1 VELEIGFVTS
11 TGGIVADILK
21 PGVEPIVLLL
31 LLQGWDDIGRNNPK
45 YVSTPNL
52 DR

>member
-1 VELEIGFVTS
+1 MF
-11 TGGIVADILK
+11 
-21 PGVEPIVLLL
+21 LLL
-31 LLQGWDDIGRNNPK
+31 LLLLPLQGWDDMGRNNPK